1 MIKLSNFCIIQEESV
16 VVFVEVPL
24 DPDLG
29 SRKDDVR
36 IILVIEL
43 VDEDAGRALTG
54 AVPVLDGGN
63 GGSRINTWPQHNLQG
78 LYFIGFIHHVSSEI

>member
-1 MIKLSNFCIIQEESV
+1 MMITNLSNFCIIQEESV

-63 GGSRINTWPQHNLQG
+63 GGSRINTWPQHNLQ
-78 LYFIGFIHHVSSEI
+78 EIED

>member
-1 MIKLSNFCIIQEESV
+1 M
-16 VVFVEVPL
+16 VFVEVPL

-63 GGSRINTWPQHNLQG
+63 GGSR
-78 LYFIGFIHHVSSEI
+78 V

>member
-1 MIKLSNFCIIQEESV
+1 M
-16 VVFVEVPL
+16 VFVEVPL

-54 AVPVLDGGN
+54 AVPVLDSGN
-63 GGSRINTWPQHNLQG
+63 RGSGI
-78 LYFIGFIHHVSSEI
+78 